1 MLLHLILHHS
11 PLRCT
16 CLQVQRE
23 GGGSGGPRASQQEG
37 TLGVGSCVLLP
48 LMGVL
53 GGGEYGEIAPHG
65 ELRRRLGPGLQM
77 VVQQAGG
84 VSSQPCLLGAEGPQA
99 TGWAGLPHHL
109 LNGTCLV
116 ALR

>member
-65 ELRRRLGPGLQM
+65 ELRRRLGPGLQG
-77 VVQQAGG
+77 QGG
-84 VSSQPCLLGAEGPQA
+84 GGPAHDSGGCTRVTVS
-99 TGWAGLPHHL
+99 GLPFPFIL
-109 LNGTCLV
+109 GDSTILMSVL
-116 ALR
+116 

>member
-23 GGGSGGPRASQQEG
+23 GGGSGRPRASQQEG

-65 ELRRRLGPGLQM
+65 ELRRRLGPGLQG
-77 VVQQAGG
+77 QGG
-84 VSSQPCLLGAEGPQA
+84 GSP
-99 TGWAGLPHHL
+99 LPRF
-109 LNGTCLV
+109 GG
-116 ALR
+116 